1 MKSTSR
7 EMGREVFLSTSLSSY
22 FSAFTVILLHKKNR
36 QGLEEIHMSKV
47 VFFLKFFFFF
57 SRVWTVMTQE
67 SCELFREIPSYV
79 DIPLKSLCIAAQD
92 WFGILGIKWPV
103 SLWSKPDC

>member
-7 EMGREVFLSTSLSSY
+7 EMGREVFLSTSFSSY
-22 FSAFTVILLHKKNR
+22 FFAFTVILLRKKKR

-47 VFFLKFFFFF
+47 VFFFLLFFF

-67 SCELFREIPSYV
+67 SCELFREIPSYM

-92 WFGILGIKWPV
+92 WFGILGIKRPV
-103 SLWSKPDC
+103 SLRSKTDC